1 MAFARSLVAKFGLKP
16 VTPTAGVMSPEFIRR
31 QVDICLDERI
41 AVFAAGLGDPGWVVP
56 LAHQAGMKV
65 LGLVG
70 NVRNAR
76 RQVQSGVDYVI
87 AQGYEAGGHTGTIA
101 NFPLIPMVVDAVKSG
116 ARDRGWRHRRWA
128 HFAGGPGVGRGRRMG
143 RHGVPAR

>member
-1 MAFARSLVAKFGLKP
+1 MAFARSLVDKFGLKP

-31 QVDICLDERI
+31 QVDVCLEERI

-70 NVRNAR
+70 YIVLG
-76 RQVQSGVDYVI
+76 SI
-87 AQGYEAGGHTGTIA
+87 A
-101 NFPLIPMVVDAVKSG
+101 LK
-116 ARDRGWRHRRWA
+116 
-128 HFAGGPGVGRGRRMG
+128 RGRTTRIRMAAFVG
-143 RHGVPAR
+143 ALALFAYIVSVAITKSPAGFLAWL